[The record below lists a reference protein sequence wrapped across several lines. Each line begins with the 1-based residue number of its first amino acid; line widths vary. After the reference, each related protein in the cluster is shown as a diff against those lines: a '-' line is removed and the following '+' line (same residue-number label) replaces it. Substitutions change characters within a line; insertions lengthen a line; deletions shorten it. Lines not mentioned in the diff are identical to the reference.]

1 MDLNFNHLR
10 NFHRVATAGSLVEAA
25 RKLDM
30 SPSTLSEQIRSL
42 ERHLGVQLFLRTA
55 SGLKLSE
62 AGRRLT
68 EQTQVIWAAGERIQS
83 GLDTDESD
91 LRVRLEI
98 GIARTITHTFATRA
112 LRSLFE
118 HEKVFVS
125 ASHGDLGELVRR
137 MRNGELDLVL
147 SDTRPVDDANGKLVV
162 ESVGASPLTAV
173 VPRQVFGDT
182 PPNMEQLSDIPFV
195 HYTPVCA
202 LRWPVEQFLAQ
213 SNLTP
218 NVLAEVD
225 DVSLMCEVAALANA
239 WCIVP
244 QLAPCASTPLDTVMR
259 LGDGFM
265 AEMHVLYQG
274 QNKTEIVKGIV
285 DSLQK
290 SLASIVS

>member
-83 GLDTDESD
+83 GLESDEAD
-91 LRVRLEI
+91 LRVRLEV

-118 HEKVFVS
+118 QDRAFVS
-125 ASHGDLGELVRR
+125 ATHGDLGDLVRR
-137 MRNGELDLVL
+137 LVNGEFDLVL
-147 SDTRPVDDANGKLVV
+147 SDSRPVDDVNGKLVV
-162 ESVGASPLTAV
+162 ESAGVSPLTAV
-173 VPRQVFGDT
+173 VPRRLVGDT
-182 PPNMEQLSDIPFV
+182 IPNMEQLSDVPFV
-195 HYTPVCA
+195 HYTPMCA

-213 SNLTP
+213 GGLSP
-218 NVLAEVD
+218 KVLAEVD
-225 DVSLMCEVAALANA
+225 DVTLMCEVASLAGA

-244 QLAPCASTPLDTVMR
+244 QLAPCASAPLDTVMR
-259 LGDGFM
+259 LGDGFV
-265 AEMHVLYQG
+265 AEMHVLYQA

-290 SLASIVS
+290 SLAANLN

>member
-62 AGRRLT
+62 PGRRLT

-83 GLDTDESD
+83 GLESDESD
-91 LRVRLEI
+91 LRVRLEV
-98 GIARTITHTFATRA
+98 GVARTITHTFATRA

-125 ASHGDLGELVRR
+125 ATHGDLADLVRR
-137 MRNGELDLVL
+137 LLNGELDLVL
-147 SDTRPVDDANGKLVV
+147 SDSRPVDDVNGKLVV
-162 ESVGASPLTAV
+162 ESAGISPLAAV
-173 VPRQVFGDT
+173 VPRRSSGERT
-182 PPNMEQLSDIPFV
+182 PTMEQLNDVPFV
-195 HYTPVCA
+195 HYTPICA

-213 SNLTP
+213 SNLAP
-218 NVLAEVD
+218 KVLAEVD
-225 DVSLMCEVAALANA
+225 DVTLMCEVAALANA

-244 QLAPCASTPLDTVMR
+244 QLAPCAATPIDTVR
-259 LGDGFM
+259 CLGDGFV
-265 AEMHVLYQG
+265 AEMHVLYQS

-285 DSLQK
+285 ESLQK
-290 SLASIVS
+290 SLASVVS